1 MSRRP
6 LPAAGDIG
14 DAAEKA
20 ELHALLGN
28 FATYHHVVVHDERGG
43 GDTSHNS
50 GDDDGDCDDE
60 DRRREMAVME
70 KCDKVS
76 SSFRWS
82 DDLPFDA
89 RVFVR
94 RTESRHWTMSWD
106 AEELGRVAVVH
117 TWDLTD
123 AAAEK
128 LNPHLVTAALRE
140 ESRGEGIVVSNR
152 GGYHSTPDTLHR
164 LAGEGCRPIGFL
176 RDLIEGVA
184 VEVGKPNGGG
194 GGGGGGGGAE
204 KENDDNDKKMKRKR
218 GVIEVGG
225 TKPRHATMTTSWV
238 NVCREGHSHGLHNHV
253 GAQWSGVYYASV
265 PSPPEPGRAA
275 GGAAAGWGGGGGG
288 EELEV
293 AEAEEDEE
301 EEETSSR
308 SSSLSSSSSL
318 SGHLILRLCSGGASP
333 GAPEDVKE
341 GWCAWA
347 AVPPREGRLVLFPSW
362 LLHGVMSVRQKTKK
376 RKRKGGPVD
385 SSSSSSVS
393 SKPRVSIAFNTGE
406 RNVVLPGN
414 TAAAMENDTN
424 S

>member
-1 MSRRP
+1 
-6 LPAAGDIG
+6 
-14 DAAEKA
+14 
-20 ELHALLGN
+20 
-28 FATYHHVVVHDERGG
+28 
-43 GDTSHNS
+43 
-50 GDDDGDCDDE
+50 
-60 DRRREMAVME
+60 MAV
-70 KCDKVS
+70 VQQ
-76 SSFRWS
+76 
-82 DDLPFDA
+82 
-89 RVFVR
+89 
-94 RTESRHWTMSWD
+94 
-106 AEELGRVAVVH
+106 
-117 TWDLTD
+117 TD

-140 ESRGEGIVVSNR
+140 ESRGEGIVVFNR
-152 GGYHSTPDTLHR
+152 GAITAAAPPGGRGMPANRILSR
-164 LAGEGCRPIGFL
+164 F
-176 RDLIEGVA
+176 IEGVA
-184 VEVGKPNGGG
+184 VEVGKPNGGGGGASEGSRG

-225 TKPRHATMTTSWV
+225 TKPCHATMTTSWV

-293 AEAEEDEE
+293 AEAEEEE

-376 RKRKGGPVD
+376 RKRKGGPD

-414 TAAAMENDTN
+414 TAAAIENDTN